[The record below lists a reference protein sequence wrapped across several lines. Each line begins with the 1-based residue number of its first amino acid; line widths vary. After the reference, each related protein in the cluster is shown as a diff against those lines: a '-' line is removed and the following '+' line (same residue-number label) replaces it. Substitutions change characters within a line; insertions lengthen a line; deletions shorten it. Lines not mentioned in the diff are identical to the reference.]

1 MQFRA
6 KQQVLIVI
14 VAVVLAIGYVAF
26 RYLPMRR
33 ASADLNRKQ
42 MSQEALITKAEIKKA
57 ELPELQERLE
67 DLEDTLSG
75 FDSMIPVDTQL
86 GQFLSTIAALMDEHD
101 LSEQQIAPHE
111 QIESEELICI
121 SVTMKGVGRLE
132 QIRSFCQ
139 SLQQL
144 DRVVRI
150 EKFHLVN
157 NSEYSGQVHME
168 TEAIIYRR
176 KPANKS

>member
-1 MQFRA
+1 MSIQTVDRPKQTPQPARQVEPPPLNSGDRLSRA
-6 KQQVLIVI
+6 E
-14 VAVVLAIGYVAF
+14 F
-26 RYLPMRR
+26 ERRY
-33 ASADLNRKQ
+33 
-42 MSQEALITKAEIKKA
+42 EAHPEIKKA

-75 FDSMIPVDTQL
+75 FDSAIPVDTQL
-86 GQFLSTIAALMDEHD
+86 GQFLSTIAALMDEHN

-157 NSEYSGQVHME
+157 NDQYSGQVHME